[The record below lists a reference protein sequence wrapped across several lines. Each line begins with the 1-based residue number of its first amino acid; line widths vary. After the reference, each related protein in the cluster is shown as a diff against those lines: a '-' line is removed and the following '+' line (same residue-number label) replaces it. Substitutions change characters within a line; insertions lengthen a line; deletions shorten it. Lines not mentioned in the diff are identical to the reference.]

1 MTTPALKN
9 ERRLSSM
16 EQQIK
21 DLDKN
26 NGEEHRELKDV
37 LIRIETKL
45 DTKTNNAEFVFWRN
59 LLVSGIIISIFFGV
73 FALLLERM

>member
-16 EQQIK
+16 EQHISDLEETNK
-21 DLDKN
+21 DD
-26 NGEEHRELKDV
+26 HADIKDV
-37 LIRIETKL
+37 LVRIETKL

-73 FALLLERM
+73 LALLLERM